1 MLPKN
6 QEKLLND
13 IHSRVIEYLND
24 IEIKP
29 NKTEK
34 EIRSE
39 IDLSIGNSS
48 DLNQIKVLFDKY
60 LEHST
65 KTNSPQFY
73 NQLFSGFSTTGYIGE
88 ILATITNNSMY
99 TYEMSP
105 VATLMEIEL
114 LNKMSGL
121 VGYKHGGGTFVP
133 GGSSGNFLAMLA
145 ARHFRMPEVMSSG
158 LFGVSPMTV
167 FVSRDCHY
175 SMVKSANQLG
185 IGMSNIIKVD
195 VDKDGRMIPDALDQA
210 IQVSL
215 NNGAIPFFVGATAGT
230 TVRGCF
236 DPIQEVAQICK
247 KYNIWF
253 HIDASWGG
261 SVLLS
266 KKHRDL
272 MKGCDQSDSV
282 TWCTHKAM
290 AQPLMCTAALFKEP
304 SILDRLNDVEGT
316 EYLFHDKDTNEP
328 DLGKQSLQCGRR
340 VDVLKLW
347 LTWKY
352 YGDSGYEKNIDHL
365 FNMAKYAEVKVIKSK
380 ILNLVSD
387 VNYLNICFQI
397 QPDGINMSQI
407 ESFTVAVRDELFKN
421 ADAMVNYAEIDGR
434 ICMRLVTAN
443 YDLSTKHIDQLFS
456 DIESTAHKLLMNYI

>member
-1 MLPKN
+1 MLPKD

-29 NKTEK
+29 IKTGK
-34 EIRSE
+34 EIKSE

-88 ILATITNNSMY
+88 LLATITNNSMY

-121 VGYKHGGGTFVP
+121 VGYKNGGGTFVP

-145 ARHFRMPEVMSSG
+145 ARHYRMPEVMSSG

-290 AQPLMCTAALFKEP
+290 AQPLMCTAALFKDP
-304 SILDRLNDVEGT
+304 SILDSLNDVEGT

-397 QPDGINMSQI
+397 QPDGINMSQV

-456 DIESTAHKLLMNYI
+456 DIESTSHKLLTNYI